1 MSFVYRTRLAS
12 QTDVPVIA
20 QPYICGVEHVNS
32 DGEFDLVADAIT
44 AGASDFQ
51 ISFATESFAR
61 IDVVFEGVSALTLTQ
76 IVDAINAK
84 AVTLAVE
91 PPLSAYADAGVLRV
105 VARNSGYVSAASSL
119 AFIEVLPEDAGYADL
134 APLLGFARHPH
145 PSARVTAG
153 DLASTSPRA
162 MTQGNRPTS
171 SFIARGEDRTSE
183 SFNRALHSLAKNL
196 DTHQLQLD
204 AGIAVPVVLE
214 IAEDSNRLI
223 ENPTTGEIVAI
234 DLRGGF
240 GDGLDSVLAS
250 KIFVGIPHT
259 SSLSEIAKYFSLLDS
274 EWNELLSYSGNGVVR
289 VGTIARIAPAEA
301 PGGKTTFSAD
311 GTATSPLATN
321 DSFSVYRN
329 ALGHASR
336 KQESTPVTSIIDG
349 HTIVCEDAEFEINGV
364 TIGDVVRIT
373 GAITIS
379 PTSNN
384 RYLLVEQ
391 VISDTEII
399 VRPLSDEALYP
410 LNDASG
416 ESLEVWTNGT
426 FESSLYLHLEPALPR
441 IPEGG
446 LKLLLGMHSAL
457 GNLPSHVLLVPALH
471 SAEEVDGWVLRNL
484 HQNMNLS
491 GVYQGQG
498 QGKGGGF
505 FTEITGRPITLH
517 MNPAFHSPEQ
527 VLSEV
532 GGTILAG
539 NIFEAPKDVTFTLED
554 VGRSLYITIGTVV
567 YSDWRVTRL
576 LDARTIELAPPTD
589 EIGSV
594 LPTGTVTSFQ
604 SFDSTWREHRAAVSA
619 VTESP
624 DAGGFHYTK
633 MNDSSTFGK
642 LSFAHLEHLTHAAQ
656 ISDGTIREVGRLSGT
671 FSAGVVTALQDAA
684 GDSVDVDDL
693 WGVYPATDSGGTR
706 VENSHGGKTLISI
719 IQGTPIEDVSEWAGF
734 FVLYSVS
741 PTSIE
746 IRNMDGTEAAL
757 TGDATF
763 QMFTLRS
770 GVGVPVFVDGEPA
783 TAAMAIHQ
791 ASDPEASAD
800 ARFVGLRAGWTGTG
814 AGILITANDPSFT
827 AVDAEEQ
834 HVSRGF
840 AVDVR
845 VFAPADGIQVQVESP
860 EDADARA
867 LGLRVVSKTWG
878 NSGTRV
884 SPTRSGL
891 DFFSGNRQS
900 GAAVIHQT
908 GTDSALIA
916 AKVEDASTNSTS
928 GLGLNASATVSVA
941 RARTGQ
947 EPAITGVGSAIDTTG
962 SIWVRSIP
970 ADSATGH
977 ALGGVFSEDVMGAGR
992 YLQPIWG
999 TDPTQH
1005 EGYSWSESLTYWLA
1019 PPTLGRPG
1027 LILPVLESLADP
1039 EAEVLQANFSQFN
1052 IPHVGILQATAT
1064 SALLP
1069 VSKYLGCIV
1078 EITESGHP
1086 QMGERYAIVAAL
1098 GDGTDVFF
1106 ALAGATA
1113 ITTTGSVSFRLHGLR
1128 WHRAYF
1134 DVADWFQIG
1143 TYNSLKALSQLPLI
1157 ASDPNSLESRI
1168 SSSVDHSRSNENLS
1182 SAPWSPAVD
1191 GAALG
1196 VPADY
1201 TAPGPTRL
1209 DPGTETEWIGAT
1221 CEDPY
1226 QSTQWSKYANE
1237 PRPPFYASNALGLPV
1252 TLSFALA
1259 DLVQVPP
1266 LISPASYSTVFGGG
1280 IIIPLHSTITQ
1291 SIRQRGRRYIW
1302 TDHLRVTVKMRG
1314 SVYGTSSVVAN
1325 VALVT
1330 QANVVV
1336 ASGTVTFAAYSA
1348 LDAMQLQS
1356 KEVTLSVNNTYDRAS
1371 NGLSSSRKDE
1381 ELEVRVSFPAAA
1393 TPPTVYLQELTTE
1406 QVTDPVY
1413 VSGPQIVSGHV
1424 MAHGFRHFNPV
1435 RGFQTLGPA
1444 DAKMLDGED
1453 YGLNMSWSKTHDGTE
1468 FEFPASGFYR
1478 MGTQELRGGAG
1489 LIRTTNESAA
1499 LASFMAKGYLTASLT
1514 WVDDLYEIFSDDGT
1528 SGDYP
1533 IDLRVKLSASS
1544 TSSSGEYGQNSTGIK
1559 PRPIDTRREW
1569 DDIDALFSAYNGDPT
1584 DDNKFAVR
1592 DALLRFIQEYEEV
1605 ELGASWGASNQARWG
1620 VFLTTLSALKAAI
1633 TAEETG
1639 GSAEFFQDLLAT
1651 LPADMWLRPEPIRP
1665 ISIGPNSA
1673 TILLDKPTHDP
1684 LWYAM
1689 HAHFIGN
1696 DTLREENAAISSSS
1710 FVPPGQ
1716 TGFILPI
1723 DVPHGALLT
1732 NLALSMSF
1740 LPSSDSSW
1748 GIYKDAPA
1756 AFWQLSKYYNE
1767 IAVPADWEAQAGVY
1781 VEIWRFNTLDIGLDA
1796 QDFAA
1801 WDSHTPEY
1809 GYGERIFQTEISLAA
1824 ETPPS
1829 QQTNSVS
1836 RWLDGDGVVTRD
1848 YYAGREFFKKISTQI
1863 TGPEDA
1869 ALRADRRLYSYALII
1884 RFYGGPR
1891 RVDDTASPDL
1901 SYAQQI
1907 GGSYIPDFA
1916 GIGESRSYD
1925 APSWYRIARQPT
1937 PSEVADRATALTFE
1951 TGRVSP
1957 VEFYA
1962 KRDMGVK
1969 TLNGYDWSGY
1979 RNANLNIPRVKF
1991 RGARIGWLTDKAG
2004 DKGWG

>member
-1 MSFVYRTRLAS
+1 MSFIPRARLAS
-12 QTDVPVIA
+12 QTDHSVIS
-20 QPYICGVEHVNS
+20 QPYICGTVHVNYS
-32 DGEFDLVADAIT
+32 SEFDPVVAAIDDGT
-44 AGASDFQ
+44 SDFQ
-51 ISFATESFAR
+51 ISFATESEER
-61 IDVVFEGVSALTLTQ
+61 VDVVFEGVTSLTLAQ
-76 IVDAINAK
+76 IVDAINTTA
-84 AVTLAVE
+84 AGISPV
-91 PPLSAYADAGVLRV
+91 PLTAYADAGVLRV
-105 VARNSGYVSAASSL
+105 AATNSGYVSAVSAL
-119 AFIEVLPEDAGYADL
+119 AFIEVIPADSGYEDL
-134 APLLGFARHPH
+134 APLLGFFRSPH
-145 PSARVTAG
+145 PAARVTAG

-162 MTQGNRPTS
+162 MTQGNRPS
-171 SFIARGEDRTSE
+171 ASFVARGEDRISE
-183 SFNRALHSLAKNL
+183 TFNRALHSLAQNL
-196 DTHQLQLD
+196 DVHQARLS
-204 AGIAVPVVLE
+204 AGVATPVVLE
-214 IAEDSNRLI
+214 ISEDSARLI
-223 ENPTTGEIVAI
+223 EDATSGEITAI

-240 GDGLDSVLAS
+240 GDDLDSVLET
-250 KIFVGIPHT
+250 KVFVGLPA
-259 SSLSEIAKYFSLLDS
+259 SSSISEISKYFSILDGD
-274 EWNELLSYSGNGVVR
+274 WNEILAYVGGVVR
-289 VGTIARIAPAEA
+289 VGTVAYAPTAGVI
-301 PGGKTTFSAD
+301 GGKTLFDADGDPVTALGTSTTFS
-311 GTATSPLATN
+311 S
-321 DSFSVYRN
+321 YRN

-336 KQESTPVTSIIDG
+336 KQTSTAVSEIIDG
-349 HTIVCEDAEFEINGV
+349 YTIVCTGAQFITNEV
-364 TIGDVVRIT
+364 TPGDVVRLS
-373 GAITIS
+373 GAVTLSPRSNSGWYQVDQVNSETELTIRS
-379 PTSNN
+379 
-384 RYLLVEQ
+384 
-391 VISDTEII
+391 
-399 VRPLSDEALYP
+399 LSEDSVHI
-410 LNDASG
+410 LNDVSG
-416 ESLEVWTNGT
+416 EMLEVWTNGT

-1005 EGYSWSESLTYWLA
+1005 EGYSWSESSTYWLA

-1086 QMGERYAIVAAL
+1086 HVGERYAIVAAL

-1182 SAPWSPAVD
+1182 AVPWSPAVD

-1196 VPADY
+1196 VSADY

-1209 DPGTETEWIGAT
+1209 SSGAETEWIGTT

-1226 QSTQWSKYANE
+1226 QSTQWSKHANE
-1237 PRPPFYASNALGLPV
+1237 PRPPFYASNSLGLPV

-1259 DLVQVPP
+1259 DLVQTPSLAP
-1266 LISPASYSTVFGGG
+1266 AASYSTVFGGG
-1280 IIIPLHSTITQ
+1280 IIIPLHATIAQ

-1330 QANVVV
+1330 QASVVV

-1371 NGLSSSRKDE
+1371 DGLSNSRKDE

-1453 YGLNMSWSKTHDGTE
+1453 YGLNMSWLKSHDGAD
-1468 FEFPASGFYR
+1468 FVFPASGNYR
-1478 MGTQELRGGAG
+1478 VGTQELRGGPG
-1489 LIRTTNESAA
+1489 LIRSTNEQAYMA
-1499 LASFMAKGYLTASLT
+1499 LAQAKSFMDTAGS
-1514 WVDDLYEIFSDDGT
+1514 WVATVHGIFTRQTD
-1528 SGDYP
+1528 SGADYP
-1533 IDLRVKLSASS
+1533 YDLRVRIRNTDNNTAADWDAVLDLYDVYDGDS
-1544 TSSSGEYGQNSTGIK
+1544 TDENKYAYRDGI
-1559 PRPIDTRREW
+1559 
-1569 DDIDALFSAYNGDPT
+1569 S
-1584 DDNKFAVR
+1584 
-1592 DALLRFIQEYEEV
+1592 RFISKYIQM
-1605 ELGASWGASNQARWG
+1605 ELPRGMSTANQARW
-1620 VFLTTLSALKAAI
+1620 
-1633 TAEETG
+1633 
-1639 GSAEFFQDLLAT
+1639 DLFLAT
-1651 LPADMWLRPEPIRP
+1651 LADLANAVPSEESGAAADFFADLFDAAAEDMWLRPPPIRP

-1696 DTLREENAAISSSS
+1696 DDLRAENAVISSSA
-1710 FVPPGQ
+1710 FIPPGH
-1716 TGFILPI
+1716 TGFILPL

-1732 NLALSMSF
+1732 GLALSMSF
-1740 LPSSDSSW
+1740 LPSSDTSW
-1748 GIYKDAPA
+1748 GIYKDAPP
-1756 AFWQLSKYYNE
+1756 AFWQLSKHYNE
-1767 IAVPADWEAQAGVY
+1767 VAVPADWEAQAGVY
-1781 VEIWRFNTLDIGLDA
+1781 VEIWRFSTLDTGLDA
-1796 QDFAA
+1796 DDFAA
-1801 WDSHTPEY
+1801 WSTHTPEY
-1809 GYGERIFQTEISLAA
+1809 GYGERIFQTEISLAG
-1824 ETPPS
+1824 ETPPA
-1829 QQTNSVS
+1829 QTTNASA
-1836 RWLDGDGVVTRD
+1836 RWLAGNDITTYD
-1848 YYAGREFFKKISTQI
+1848 YYGGRELFKKISAQI
-1863 TGPEDA
+1863 SGPEDSS
-1869 ALRADRRLYSYALII
+1869 LRADRRLYSYALII

-1891 RVDDTASPDL
+1891 RVDEGSPDV
-1901 SYAQQI
+1901 SFAQQM
-1907 GGSYIPDFA
+1907 GGAYAPDLPGYQEDRRF
-1916 GIGESRSYD
+1916 D
-1925 APSWYRIARQPT
+1925 QPFWYRIRRQPT
-1937 PSEVADRATALTFE
+1937 LSEVADRAAALTFE
-1951 TGRVSP
+1951 LGRTAP
-1957 VEFYA
+1957 VELYA
-1962 KRDMGVK
+1962 SKDIGPKVELK
-1969 TLNGYDWSGY
+1969 GHDWSDY

-1991 RGARIGWLTDKAG
+1991 RGARIAWLTDKAG